1 MRRIEG
7 TAGVKLIE
15 CTHPAKN
22 RWRIRWDVQERE
34 DGSASYM
41 EKEFSHKP
49 TDDEIK
55 QTIIGWINAQTD
67 EAILSGFVW
76 NDTPVWLSSENQF
89 NYKAA
94 YDLAVQTAGATL
106 PVKFKFG
113 TDDVPCYHTFQTVE
127 ELSDFYIQSIQY
139 VQNLLD
145 ECWNKKDAFSLDS
158 YRE

>member
-1 MRRIEG
+1 MKRIEG
-7 TAGVKLIE
+7 TTGVKLLE

-34 DGSASYM
+34 DGSATYM
-41 EKEFSHKP
+41 EEEFNHKP

-55 QTIIGWINAQTD
+55 QTVIGWNNAQTD

-76 NDTPVWLSSENQF
+76 NGMPVWLSRENQF

-94 YDLAVQTAGATL
+94 HDLAVQTEGATL

-127 ELSDFYIQSIQY
+127 ELTDFYMQSIQY

-145 ECWNKKDAFSLDS
+145 EGWSRKDAFNLDS

>member
-34 DGSASYM
+34 DGSATYM
-41 EKEFSHKP
+41 EKEFKYKP
-49 TDDEIK
+49 TDEEIK

-76 NDTPVWLSSENQF
+76 NDMPVWLSSENQF

-158 YRE
+158 YQE

>member
-1 MRRIEG
+1 MKRIEG
-7 TAGVKLIE
+7 TAGVKLLE

-34 DGSASYM
+34 DGSATYM
-41 EKEFSHKP
+41 EEEFNHKP

-55 QTIIGWINAQTD
+55 QTVIGWINAQTD

-76 NDTPVWLSSENQF
+76 NDMPVWLSGENQF

-94 YDLAVQTAGATL
+94 HDLAVQTAGATL

-127 ELSDFYIQSIQY
+127 ELTDFYIQSIQY

-145 ECWNKKDAFSLDS
+145 EGWDRKDAFNLDS